1 MPIHI
6 VLISKVFFIENFF
19 IELIKPKFWETKNF
33 ISFFLYPLS
42 IITYFINVT
51 KKFSTKKKFGIK
63 TICIGNI
70 FVGGTG
76 KTSLAIEVNELL
88 RKKFKTVFIK
98 KNYENQSDE
107 ITLLSRKG
115 KIISSSNRED
125 ALSTASKKKY
135 QVAILD
141 DGLQQKNINYDL
153 KIACF
158 NSKYAIGNEYMLPAG
173 PLRENLKEVK
183 NYDLIFLN
191 GEKKNSKLL
200 SKLRSIDKSLKIFQ
214 GIYKPLNLKNFDLKK
229 KYLMFCGIGNP
240 HEFEQTLIK
249 YKFNISKKIIYPD
262 HYKLTN
268 TDLKQLIDEAKK
280 ENLVLVT
287 TEKDFFRLNKSQ
299 RKNINFLK
307 IKLEIKDKKNLE
319 KILISKL

>member
-1 MPIHI
+1 M
-6 VLISKVFFIENFF
+6 K
-19 IELIKPKFWETKNF
+19 LIKPKFWDTKNF
-33 ISFFLYPLS
+33 ISFILYPLS
-42 IITYFINVT
+42 AITYLINIT
-51 KKFSTKKKFGIK
+51 KKLSNKKKFEIK

-76 KTSLAIEVNELL
+76 KTSLAIEINQLL

-98 KNYENQSDE
+98 KNYENQLDE
-107 ITLLSRKG
+107 INLLSNKG
-115 KIISSSNRED
+115 NIISASSREG
-125 ALSTASKKKY
+125 ALLSAVNKKY
-135 QVAILD
+135 QLAILD

-158 NSKYAIGNEYMLPAG
+158 NSEYAIGNEFMLPAG
-173 PLRENLKEVK
+173 PLRENLNEVK

-191 GEKKNSKLL
+191 GEKKNNKLL
-200 SKLRSIDKSLKIFQ
+200 SKLRSINKNLKIFQ
-214 GIYKPLNLKNFDLKK
+214 GSYKPLNLKNFDLKK

-240 HEFEQTLIK
+240 HEFEKTLIK

-268 TDLKQLIDEAKK
+268 IDLKRLIVKAKK
-280 ENLVLVT
+280 ENLVLIT

-299 RKNINFLK
+299 RKNVKFLK
-307 IKLEIKDKKNLE
+307 IELEIKDKKNLK

>member
-1 MPIHI
+1 MKL
-6 VLISKVFFIENFF
+6 V
-19 IELIKPKFWETKNF
+19 KPKFWETKNV
-33 ISFFLYPLS
+33 ISFALYPFS
-42 IITYFINVT
+42 AITLLVNNT
-51 KKFSTKKKFGIK
+51 KKFCIKKNFEIK

-76 KTSLAIEVNELL
+76 KTSLAIEINELL

-98 KNYENQSDE
+98 KKYENQLDE
-107 ITLLSRKG
+107 INLLNNKG
-115 KIISSSNRED
+115 KVISSHSREN
-125 ALSTASKKKY
+125 ALLKAVNTKY
-135 QVAILD
+135 QLAILD
-141 DGLQQKNINYDL
+141 DGLQQKNINYNL
-153 KIACF
+153 KVVCF
-158 NSKYAIGNEYMLPAG
+158 NSEYALGNEYMLPAG
-173 PLRENLKEVK
+173 PLRENLKEIK

-268 TDLKQLIDEAKK
+268 TDLKQLIDIAKK

-299 RKNINFLK
+299 RKNIKFLK